1 MIKVIVGN
9 QTVRKPE
16 FVTPDTTIYALLE
29 KVGIEHTAQ
38 KTYLIGRQEFS
49 LVEADFNKSFADF
62 GVVDGECYL
71 FI

>member
-9 QTVRKPE
+9 QTVRKLE
-16 FVTPDTTIYALLE
+16 FATPDTTIYALLE

-38 KTYLIGRQEFS
+38 KKYLIGRQEFS
-49 LVEADFNKSFADF
+49 LVDADFNKSFADF
-62 GVVDGECYL
+62 GIVSDKCYL